1 MKINKNF
8 FFKKKILI
16 YGLGI
21 SGIAC
26 FNFLKDKSFLNVYDD
41 KFTSKYKK
49 LKKNYLKLKEIAK
62 IEFDY
67 IFLSPGIDIN
77 RCNLTSFLNNNRQ
90 KIISEL
96 DIFEKCYSV
105 SKKIA
110 ITGTN
115 GKSTTCK
122 LLYEVLKKHNKD
134 VRLVGNIGAP
144 ILKEKNIK
152 NNTIFIIEVSS
163 YQIDYSKYFKSDIAI
178 ILNISPDHLE
188 RHGNL
193 KNYAKAKFK
202 LIENQKKKSK
212 SFIEIDNNLIKYLLK
227 NKKIN
232 SKITF
237 VNYKK
242 YNNFYNL
249 LENHYFKN
257 LSNIKNLSFILSL
270 SRELKLK
277 KNKIVQTVNNFKG
290 LKYRQQIIFNNKKLM
305 IINDSKS
312 TSFSATLPLLES
324 YENIYWILG
333 GLAKKGDKLNLEKKL
348 FNNIK
353 AFIYGKSRRFFQ
365 MQLKNKCKI
374 QVSNNLKQTILKLK
388 KELKLENAK
397 KKIIL
402 FSPAAASFDQF
413 NNFEERGKYFN
424 SLIKKNYLCL
434 N

>member
-1 MKINKNF
+1 M
-8 FFKKKILI
+8 
-16 YGLGI
+16 
-21 SGIAC
+21 
-26 FNFLKDKSFLNVYDD
+26 
-41 KFTSKYKK
+41 
-49 LKKNYLKLKEIAK
+49 
-62 IEFDY
+62 
-67 IFLSPGIDIN
+67 
-77 RCNLTSFLNNNRQ
+77 
-90 KIISEL
+90 
-96 DIFEKCYSV
+96 
-105 SKKIA
+105 
-110 ITGTN
+110 
-115 GKSTTCK
+115 
-122 LLYEVLKKHNKD
+122 
-134 VRLVGNIGAP
+134 VGNIGAP

-163 YQIDYSKYFKSDIAI
+163 YQIDYSKYFQSDIAI

-193 KNYAKAKFK
+193 KNYAKTKFK

-212 SFIEIDNNLIKYLLK
+212 SFVEIDNTLIRYLLK
-227 NKKIN
+227 NKKIY

-242 YNNFYNL
+242 YNNFYNV

-277 KNKIVQTVNNFKG
+277 KNKIIQTVNNFKG

-365 MQLKNKCKI
+365 MELKNKCKI
-374 QVSNNLKQTILKLK
+374 QVSNNLRQTI
-388 KELKLENAK
+388 
-397 KKIIL
+397 
-402 FSPAAASFDQF
+402 
-413 NNFEERGKYFN
+413 
-424 SLIKKNYLCL
+424 
-434 N
+434 